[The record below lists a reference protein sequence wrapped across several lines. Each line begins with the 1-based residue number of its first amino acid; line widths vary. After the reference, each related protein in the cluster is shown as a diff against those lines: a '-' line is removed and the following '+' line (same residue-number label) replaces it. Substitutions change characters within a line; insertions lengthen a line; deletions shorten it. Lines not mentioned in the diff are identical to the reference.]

1 MKKIQRRYDVVVV
14 GGGLSGVCAAIASAR
29 NGASTA
35 LLQNRQVLGG
45 NASSEIRVNINGALR
60 NSASF
65 KKNVGEGGIL
75 MEILLANK
83 LRNPQHS
90 FHVLDHTIWEKVQ
103 YQEGLDLYLNTS
115 FFHAETENNKI
126 TFISALQ
133 ATTETIYEFQAKY
146 FIDTTGDA
154 SVACESGAQWTTGRE
169 AKATYNEAHAPEVAD
184 CHTMGSTIMFST
196 KDMGR
201 PVKFVKPEWAHT
213 FTKEML
219 AKRSISTLGFGYWWT
234 ELGGDDLRVVE
245 DAETINE
252 ELKKWVFGIFDYIKN
267 SGEYEADNLALDW
280 IASVPGR
287 RESRRIIGD
296 YVLCEEDC
304 YEGRRFEDAIAYGGW
319 TMDDHSVGGIRAKGA
334 DEEGTRWLPIKDIY
348 TIPYRCIYSKNIE
361 NLFVGGRAISVSHMA
376 MTSTRVMATCA
387 IIGQAA
393 GTAAA
398 LCNKK
403 ECTPRMLGKDSIGFL
418 QQTLLKDDCYI
429 PGIVAF
435 DDADLCAN
443 GMCHIRASS
452 STDNGDV
459 SKLTNGYRR
468 DQETL
473 DNAWCSEELGEQG
486 AYLELSLDEPKE
498 LKQLN
503 IKFDPDFNI
512 VLITTPMESIRE
524 KLPVELPPVLVRDFK
539 VECYSGGQLLY
550 TKEVVENDK
559 CNWNFDLSEIG
570 PCDKIRITITKTY
583 GDKHARMYEVR
594 LY

>member
-1 MKKIQRRYDVVVV
+1 MKRIVKKYDVVVV

-29 NGASTA
+29 NGANTA

-90 FHVLDHTIWEKVQ
+90 FHVLDYTIWEKVQ

-115 FFHAETENNKI
+115 FFYAETENHKI
-126 TFISALQ
+126 LSISALQ
-133 ATTETIYEFQAKY
+133 TTSETMYEFQAKY
-146 FIDTTGDA
+146 YIDTTGDA
-154 SVACESGAQWTTGRE
+154 CVAYESGAQWTIGRE
-169 AKATYNEAHAPEVAD
+169 AKSTYNEAHAPEIAD

-196 KDMGR
+196 KDMGK
-201 PVKFVKPEWAHT
+201 PVKYVKPEWAHT
-213 FTKEML
+213 FTKEKL

-234 ELGGDDLRVVE
+234 ELGGDDLSVIE

-296 YVLCEEDC
+296 YVLREEDC
-304 YEGRRFEDAIAYGGW
+304 YEGKRFKDAIAYGGW
-319 TMDDHSVGGIRAKGA
+319 TMDDHSVGGILAKGA
-334 DEEGTRWLPIKDIY
+334 EEEGTRWLPIKDIY

-398 LCNKK
+398 LCKK
-403 ECTPRMLGKDSIGFL
+403 KKCAPRDLGEDNARLL

-429 PGIVAF
+429 PGITAY
-435 DDADLCAN
+435 DEADLCAN
-443 GMCHIRASS
+443 GSCHISASS
-452 STDNGDV
+452 SLINADV

-468 DQETL
+468 DQEEV
-473 DNAWCSEELGEQG
+473 DNAWCSQPIDEQG
-486 AYLELSLDEPKE
+486 AYLELTLDEPKNLSE
-498 LKQLN
+498 LN
-503 IKFDPDFNI
+503 VKFDPDFNV
-512 VLITTPMESIRE
+512 VLITTPMKSIRE

-539 VECYSGGQLLY
+539 IECYLDNQVLY
-550 TKEVVENDK
+550 TKTVEENDR

-570 PCDKIRITITKTY
+570 LCDKIRITMTKTY
-583 GDKHARMYEVR
+583 GDKHVRVYEVR